1 MFNLNINVM
10 KRVIKFLKKALNNW
24 INSQSML
31 ITGSIPVKG

>member
-10 KRVIKFLKKALNNW
+10 KRVIKILKKAFDNW
-24 INSQSML
+24 SNSHSML